1 MFLDKA
7 KEAIARIQAGM
18 KCTYEEAVEIYKA
31 DCEVDK
37 GIPHEWDLTEEQQ
50 KVAKK
55 YTITGQHTKKHDR
68 KTPVKRERK
77 ENPTKANLIAELA
90 GFLES
95 LGICDVKIAN
105 PERQIAFS
113 VDNNAFELTL
123 VQKRAKK

>member
-18 KCTYEEAVEIYKA
+18 KCSYEEAVEIYKS

-50 KVAKK
+50 KIAKK
-55 YTITGQHTKKHDR
+55 YTITGQHTKKRDR
-68 KTPVKRERK
+68 KTPIKRERK
-77 ENPTKANLIAELA
+77 ENSTKANLIAELA